1 MIFSPGFS
9 LWTPGAVGILERK
22 MRKCVMLAAVAA
34 LVASA
39 PGLASA
45 TPTPAGGALKAA
57 AAAASGAEK
66 IQRIGQRARPLPYE
80 CYRFYRPCW
89 YYGYY
94 QFYGAW
100 GPIGY
105 WGLYR
110 PYERDPWS
118 WWKLP

>member
-1 MIFSPGFS
+1 
-9 LWTPGAVGILERK
+9 
-22 MRKCVMLAAVAA
+22 MRKVVMLAVVAA
-34 LVASA
+34 LSVST
-39 PGLASA
+39 PGLSAA
-45 TPTPAGGALKAA
+45 TPTMAGGRPAA
-57 AAAASGAEK
+57 AGLAAFKAEK
-66 IQRIGQRARPLPYE
+66 IQPIDQRARRLPYE
-80 CYRFYRPCW
+80 CSRFYRPCW